1 MVYFSRKIFYKTLL
15 FLILKRSKE
24 SSNIV
29 IWKKIIALTIL
40 ATENFTFEIG
50 NSRVVIVHCATR
62 EKKIYFA
69 SVKFDARAK
78 RG

>member
-1 MVYFSRKIFYKTLL
+1 MAKKCFLCNSGDSVIDFNNKTFENCSLKLAFRKI
-15 FLILKRSKE
+15 
-24 SSNIV
+24 IV
-29 IWKKIIALTIL
+29 YY
-40 ATENFTFEIG
+40 
-50 NSRVVIVHCATR
+50 ATR